1 MVARKYELR
10 RRAEAQAATRQRIVD
25 AAIQLHQAKGPS
37 QTSLSEVA
45 RLAGVQRHTLY
56 RHFPS
61 EWELGLACSGSWWE
75 RNPPPDPESWLAIG
89 DVAGRLRRGLAELYA
104 FYERGEEMIAS
115 VLRDAEV
122 DPVTREL
129 MELRGGGS
137 MMRIREVLATGLPR
151 RRRVQATLDLAVD
164 FQAWRRLARSG
175 LSSREAAETM
185 AAAVLGQ

>member
-1 MVARKYELR
+1 
-10 RRAEAQAATRQRIVD
+10 
-25 AAIQLHQAKGPS
+25 
-37 QTSLSEVA
+37 
-45 RLAGVQRHTLY
+45 
-56 RHFPS
+56 
-61 EWELGLACSGSWWE
+61 
-75 RNPPPDPESWLAIG
+75 PPDPESWLALG
-89 DVAGRLRRGLAELYA
+89 DVAGRLRRGLGELYA

-129 MELRGGGS
+129 MDLRRGGS

-151 RRRVQATLDLAVD
+151 RRRVQAILDRPVD
-164 FQAWRRLARSG
+164 SHAWRRPARSG